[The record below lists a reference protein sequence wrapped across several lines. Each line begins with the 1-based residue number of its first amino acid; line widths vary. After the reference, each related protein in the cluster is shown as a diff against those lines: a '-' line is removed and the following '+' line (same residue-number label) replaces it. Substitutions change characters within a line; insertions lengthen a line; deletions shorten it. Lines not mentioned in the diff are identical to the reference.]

1 MVSKNDITKERRKE
15 LLKRAKD
22 LGESMKIAIGF
33 PEDVSVKV
41 TEQKWG
47 ICVGFDI
54 DDHDNPIRWDLS
66 AHIDYDVS
74 DEQLGAIEL
83 IYAQYVVEKLGG

>member
-41 TEQKWG
+41 IEQKWG
-47 ICVGFDI
+47 IYVGFD
-54 DDHDNPIRWDLS
+54 DHDFDNPIRWSLS
-66 AHIDYDVS
+66 VHIDYDVS
-74 DEQLGAIEL
+74 DEQLGAIEF
-83 IYAQYVVEKLGG
+83 IYAQYVVERQGG